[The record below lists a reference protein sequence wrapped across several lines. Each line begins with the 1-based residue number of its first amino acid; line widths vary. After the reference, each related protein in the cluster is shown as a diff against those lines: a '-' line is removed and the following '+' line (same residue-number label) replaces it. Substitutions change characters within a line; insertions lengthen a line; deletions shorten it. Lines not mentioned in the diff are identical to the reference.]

1 MTKRAGMIVL
11 GVLAVVLCL
20 GFLSIKTEKK
30 PAAAEKQGTGMAFG
44 DMMSQLSQDMSL
56 WNQMSADEKKQA
68 INAVVAV
75 YKNRENVA
83 ILNSADFYMTKINET
98 LTNNPSVASMDIMT
112 MLRILAVME
121 YDYYNGQNKEE
132 LARKILG
139 EKAFAENQLRRQANA
154 QL

>member
-1 MTKRAGMIVL
+1 MKKRAGMIVL

-30 PAAAEKQGTGMAFG
+30 PVADKQGTGMVFG
-44 DMMSQLSQDMSL
+44 DMMNQLSQNMSL

-68 INAVVAV
+68 VNAVIAV
-75 YKNRENVA
+75 YKNRDNVA
-83 ILNSADFYMTKINET
+83 ILNPADFYMAKINDT
-98 LTNNPSVASMDIMT
+98 LVNNPSVASMDIMT

-121 YDYYNGQNKEE
+121 YDYYNGQNKDE

-139 EKAFAENQLRRQANA
+139 EKAFVENQARRQANV